1 MNSNSDDQGGRKI
14 EFALSELIKKGLLT
28 GLGALYMTEEGA
40 RSMLSEVKLPKE
52 AAQFLV
58 GQMAR
63 SKEEVMAVVAKE
75 IRSFLESS
83 NLAEEFMRVL
93 SSTAFEINTTVRF
106 VTKDG
111 AIRPETQTKVNLKNV
126 GSPKKKRK

>member
-1 MNSNSDDQGGRKI
+1 MDGQSDDPGGKKM

-28 GLGALYMTEEGA
+28 GLGALYLTEEGA

-83 NLAEEFMRVL
+83 SLAEEFMRVL
-93 SSTAFEINTTVRF
+93 SSTALEINTTVRF
-106 VTKDG
+106 TKKDG
-111 AIRPETQTKVNLKNV
+111 AIKPETQTKVKLKNV
-126 GSPKKKRK
+126 GKAKKKGK